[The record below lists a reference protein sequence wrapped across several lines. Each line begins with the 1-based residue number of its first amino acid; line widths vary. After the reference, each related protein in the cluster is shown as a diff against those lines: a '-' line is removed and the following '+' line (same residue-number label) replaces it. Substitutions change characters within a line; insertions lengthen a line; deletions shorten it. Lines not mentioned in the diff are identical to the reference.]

1 MILQRVAIVP
11 GFCFQRAPALFTGQ
25 VETDEVP
32 DGTVLKEFTKGYK
45 SASRTIRPA
54 RVKVAKHPQKIELS
68 AEEAIAEEPITQK

>member
-1 MILQRVAIVP
+1 MEI
-11 GFCFQRAPALFTGQ
+11 